1 MVGLTPV
8 TVDLPL
14 GMVITRRRLRARM
27 SRRAVGAVHTVLG
40 TKKLLK
46 RSNYFMKITKGV
58 SLFASLIGGGN
69 WNNSG
74 YCGPSSRNGNN
85 SATNTN
91 TNVSARGWIRNG
103 VYPRT
108 AGLIS
113 VP

>member
-1 MVGLTPV
+1 M
-8 TVDLPL
+8 D
-14 GMVITRRRLRARM
+14 
-27 SRRAVGAVHTVLG
+27 
-40 TKKLLK
+40 
-46 RSNYFMKITKGV
+46 ITKGV

-74 YCGPSSRNGNN
+74 YAGPSCRNGNN
-85 SATNTN
+85 SASNTN
-91 TNVSARGWIRNG
+91 TNVSARSWIRNG